1 MDEQRI
7 QDYCSLIQELLSCPS
22 GEEEEILQRHPDLVD
37 EGLVRVMVAVAA
49 RMAQEGNPNANW
61 LRGFALQLAEA
72 IGEPAWEQLNQS
84 VVQLYH
90 EGQYAQ
96 AVSLAGDALVLA
108 RQIWG
113 EEHPNVAISLNNL
126 ADLYKSQG
134 RYAEAQ
140 PLCQQVLEMTK
151 RLFVGDHPD
160 VAGSL
165 NNLALLYKFQGRYAE
180 AQSLYEQALE
190 MTKRLFVGDHSNVA
204 ISLNNLAKLY
214 QSQGRY
220 AEALPLYEQAL
231 TMTQRLFTSDH
242 PYVAG
247 SLNNLAELYKSQG
260 RYADAQSLYHQALEM
275 RKRLFAADHP
285 DVATSLD
292 NLAGLYQFQGQYA
305 DAQSLYHQALAMI
318 QRLFVGDHPNVAT
331 SLDNWAGLYKSQG
344 RYAEAQSLYEQ
355 ALEMKKRLFVG
366 DHPDVAI
373 SLNNL
378 ALFYQSQGGY
388 AEALSLYHQALAMIQ
403 RLFVGDHPNVA
414 SSLNNLA
421 ALYDS
426 QRRYAEAQSLYEQ
439 ALEMKKRLF
448 VGDHPNV
455 ATSLNNLAALYKSQG
470 RYAEALPLYQQALK
484 MHKRLFAGDHPDV
497 ATILNNLAVLLA
509 ATSCYPEALELM
521 QEAAAIGNHLIS
533 QAFAAS
539 SERDRLAYLQLF
551 RKNFEA
557 FLSLVSKH
565 LHDSPQAKQAALD
578 LVLQRKALTAAALA
592 ALNQAIYSG
601 RYPHLTQELKKLREL
616 SDQIIHFTFA
626 QPQPDRIPQLQAE
639 HNKLQQQ
646 LASQVPE
653 IQLQEQPINCRT
665 VALELPTGSTLIE
678 FVCFKVFDFHAT
690 SKESQWQ
697 PARYLAFILPAGQ
710 PDQVQ
715 MIDLGEAEPIDQL
728 IQDFRHYASDG
739 SLAVHSLDMGGDDD
753 EPEDW
758 RQPPAEVIQL
768 REAIVKPLYPYLQKQ
783 QHLFI
788 APDGNLNLLPFQILP
803 TDETGEQLLMDEYR
817 ISYLSV
823 GRDILR
829 SQVQVKRPASQSLV
843 IADPDFNLEDLT
855 PSTPL
860 PCEGRGEQSS
870 PFDVGKEKSYSPL
883 LAGEGL
889 GERSKPGVLETSE
902 EESYSPLLAAG
913 ALVRKGLG
921 ERSKLGVLGT
931 QAAELVQTLAGSLP
945 PTKGTRLLGE
955 SVAKLLGV
963 SPYLDKE
970 ALASRLTGCQ
980 SPEILL
986 IATHGLFSREAQ
998 LQEYWNLI
1006 LALLTCPDGQE
1017 AELLQK
1023 NRKLLDK
1030 TLLEV
1035 MEKVAARLAENG
1047 NQNAADWLR
1056 NFAPQVAAIIN
1067 KSTQQTPIHNPPTPP
1082 YQGGNFK
1089 IQNPEDPMLRSAL
1102 AFAGANTWLK
1112 GKTLANQAGKG
1123 LVFAQDVAALDLW
1136 ATELAVLSAC
1146 NTAMGDIKLGEGVF
1160 GLRRA
1165 FAVAG
1170 AKTLVMSLWSV
1181 PDRATALLMERFFT
1195 NLQQG
1200 LGRADALQDA
1210 QNYIRTITVK
1220 DLQQSSLGLA
1230 VLEELEKPLP
1240 QDYQFCQ
1247 DNRPLE
1253 PPYFWGAWVCQGD
1266 TTAMVKSQACN

>member
-1 MDEQRI
+1 MDEQRFE
-7 QDYCSLIQELLSCPS
+7 DYWNLIQELLSCPS
-22 GEEEEILQRHPDLVD
+22 GEEEEILQRHPNLVD
-37 EGLVRVMVAVAA
+37 EGLVWVMVQVAA
-49 RMAQEGNPNANW
+49 MMAEKGEANAGW

-72 IGEPAWEQLNQS
+72 IGEPAWKQLNQS
-84 VVQLYH
+84 AVQLYH
-90 EGQYAQ
+90 AGQYAQ
-96 AVSLAGDALVLA
+96 AVSLAEDALVLA

-113 EEHPNVAISLNNL
+113 EEHPNIA
-126 ADLYKSQG
+126 
-134 RYAEAQ
+134 
-140 PLCQQVLEMTK
+140 T
-151 RLFVGDHPD
+151 
-160 VAGSL
+160 SL
-165 NNLALLYKFQGRYAE
+165 NNLAL
-180 AQSLYEQALE
+180 
-190 MTKRLFVGDHSNVA
+190 
-204 ISLNNLAKLY
+204 LY

-231 TMTQRLFTSDH
+231 
-242 PYVAG
+242 
-247 SLNNLAELYKSQG
+247 
-260 RYADAQSLYHQALEM
+260 EM
-275 RKRLFAADHP
+275 RKRLFAGDHP
-285 DVATSLD
+285 DVATSVN
-292 NLAGLYQFQGQYA
+292 NLAYLY
-305 DAQSLYHQALAMI
+305 
-318 QRLFVGDHPNVAT
+318 N
-331 SLDNWAGLYKSQG
+331 SQG
-344 RYAEAQSLYEQ
+344 RYAEALPLYEQ
-355 ALEMKKRLFVG
+355 ALEMRKRLFVG
-366 DHPDVAI
+366 DHPDVA
-373 SLNNL
+373 
-378 ALFYQSQGGY
+378 
-388 AEALSLYHQALAMIQ
+388 
-403 RLFVGDHPNVA
+403 

-421 ALYDS
+421 GLYES
-426 QRRYAEAQSLYEQ
+426 QGRYAEAQPLYQQ
-439 ALEMKKRLF
+439 ALEMTKRLF

-455 ATSLNNLAALYKSQG
+455 ATSLNNLALLYKSQG
-470 RYAEALPLYQQALK
+470 RYAEALPLLEQALE
-484 MHKRLFAGDHPDV
+484 MTKRLFVGDHPDV
-497 ATILNNLAVLLA
+497 ATSVNNLAYLYNSQGRYAEALPLYEQALEMRKRLFVGDHPDVATSLNNLAALLT
-509 ATSCYPEALELM
+509 ATRRYSEALDRM
-521 QEAAAIGNHLIS
+521 KEAAAMENRLIS

-539 SERDRLAYLQLF
+539 SERDRLAYLQLL
-551 RKNFEA
+551 RANFEA
-557 FLSLVSKH
+557 FLSLVYQH

-601 RYPHLTQELKKLREL
+601 RYPHLTEQLKKLREL
-616 SDQIIHFTFA
+616 SDQIIHFTFT
-626 QPQPDRIPQLQAE
+626 QPQPEFIGQLQAE

-653 IQLQEQPINCRT
+653 IQLQEQPIDCRT

-678 FVCFKVFDFHAT
+678 FVCFKVFNFHAA
-690 SKESQWQ
+690 SEESQWQ

-715 MIDLGEAEPIDQL
+715 MRDLGEAKPIDQL
-728 IQDFRHYASDG
+728 IQDFRHYASDAYR
-739 SLAVHSLDMGGDDD
+739 AVHSLDMGGDDD
-753 EPEDW
+753 QPEDL
-758 RQPPAEVIQL
+758 RQPPAEVIEL
-768 REAIVKPLYPYLQKQ
+768 REAIFKPLCPYLQKH

-803 TDETGEQLLMDEYR
+803 IDETGEQLLMDEYR

-829 SQVQVKRPASQSLV
+829 SQVQVERSASQPLV

-855 PSTPL
+855 PPNPPFPTREWGEKNSSL
-860 PCEGRGEQSS
+860 VIEGRR
-870 PFDVGKEKSYSPL
+870 KSDSPL
-883 LAGEGL
+883 L
-889 GERSKPGVLETSE
+889 T
-902 EESYSPLLAAG
+902 PLFKG
-913 ALVRKGLG
+913 GRGDREGLG

-931 QAAELVQTLAGSLP
+931 QAAELLPTLAGS
-945 PTKGTRLLGE
+945 TFKRAEGTRFLGE

-970 ALASRLTGCQ
+970 ALASRLTGCE

-986 IATHGLFSREAQ
+986 IATHGLFSREVQ
-998 LQEYWNLI
+998 LQDYWNLI
-1006 LALLTCPDGQE
+1006 LALLTCPDGRE

-1035 MEKVAARLAENG
+1035 MEKVAAILAENE
-1047 NQNAADWLR
+1047 NQKAANWLR
-1056 NFAPQVAAIIN
+1056 NFAPQVAAIIDE
-1067 KSTQQTPIHNPPTPP
+1067 STQQTPIQNPPNSP
-1082 YQGGNFK
+1082 YQGGNSNPAYQGGNSK
-1089 IQNPEDPMLRSAL
+1089 MQHPEDPMLRSAL
-1102 AFAGANTWLK
+1102 AFAGANTWLQ
-1112 GKTLANQAGKG
+1112 GKTLPNEAGKG

-1146 NTAMGDIKLGEGVF
+1146 NTAMGDIKIGEGVF

-1230 VLEELEKPLP
+1230 VLEELEKLLP

-1253 PPYFWGAWVCQGD
+1253 HPYFWGAWVCQGD
-1266 TTAMVKSQACN
+1266 TTAMVLSQACN